1 MFRYLQ
7 GDGSVCEY
15 LKAELSCFQNCLVCK
30 ILLHKIRLCGK
41 ASLLWYE
48 NYPIFNIK
56 FLRRTR
62 ARCRI
67 WLGTKKQLP
76 IMKSI
81 FVNVSRYGFNVNI
94 CLFHGCNLWTFL
106 TLVSHIYSFGEVGQG
121 GGYDSGQ
128 IGCQENKRSQHT
140 FTILR
145 KVYNFSSHVWCA
157 WLHSFHNFVCLH
169 SSLLAGIG
177 QPRWSDFWLHF
188 TSFSLFHFVEL
199 EISWCVE
206 RAVCL

>member
-15 LKAELSCFQNCLVCK
+15 LKAELSCLQNCLVCK

-106 TLVSHIYSFGEVGQG
+106 TLVSHIYSFGEVGQD

-145 KVYNFSSHVWCA
+145 KVYFSTFLLTSGALDFTHFIILCA
-157 WLHSFHNFVCLH
+157 FITPCL
-169 SSLLAGIG
+169 
-177 QPRWSDFWLHF
+177 
-188 TSFSLFHFVEL
+188 L
-199 EISWCVE
+199 E
-206 RAVCL
+206 

>member
-15 LKAELSCFQNCLVCK
+15 LKAELSCLQNCLVCK

-56 FLRRTR
+56 FLRRSR

-81 FVNVSRYGFNVNI
+81 YVSRYGFNVNI

-145 KVYNFSSHVWCA
+145 KVYFSTFLLTSGALDFTHFIILCA
-157 WLHSFHNFVCLH
+157 FITPCL
-169 SSLLAGIG
+169 
-177 QPRWSDFWLHF
+177 
-188 TSFSLFHFVEL
+188 L
-199 EISWCVE
+199 E
-206 RAVCL
+206 